1 MYHYQKSIEVLL
13 AIILHLRTM
22 WNQVNFHV
30 TCKLIKIKQ
39 IPFVTD
45 NLANQKDNAV
55 FVDVFQTTWFR
66 LCVACFAE
74 I

>member
-1 MYHYQKSIEVLL
+1 
-13 AIILHLRTM
+13 M